1 LDSSEIRSLIK
12 LLDDEND
19 EIVATVKGRLLEKGI
34 VSLPF
39 LEEANA
45 DASPLLK
52 ERIRSVTEEMA
63 SVEVRAQLEQ
73 LVQHD
78 ASGIDL
84 EAGSLA
90 IARYGY
96 PTENMNWCSETLDGF
111 ANELDSKLDSHDD
124 PLDIISNVLS
134 FLSFEKGFKGN
145 TDDYYDPENSYLN
158 RVLER
163 RTGLPISLCIIYL
176 LVAKR
181 LNIPLSGVGM
191 PGHFMLKY
199 EVGEKEIFLDPFRGA
214 KLLSRSDCRDFIEM
228 TGYGFREEYLSSITN
243 RQILER
249 MIRNLVVAYRQKG
262 EMQRVPGLQALL
274 EVLAT
279 QPIS

>member
-1 LDSSEIRSLIK
+1 LDSGEIRSLIK

-39 LEEANA
+39 LQEAGA
-45 DASPLLK
+45 DASPLLR
-52 ERIRSVTEEMA
+52 ERIRSITEEMA
-63 SVEVRAQLEQ
+63 SVEARTQLER

-96 PTENMNWCSETLDGF
+96 PNENMNWCSEILDSF

-124 PLDIISNVLS
+124 PLDIISKVLN
-134 FLSFEKGFKGN
+134 FLSLEKGFRGN
-145 TDDYYDPENSYLN
+145 TDDYYDPENSYLT

-163 RTGLPISLCIIYL
+163 RTGLPISLCAIYL

-199 EVGEKEIFLDPFRGA
+199 QVGEKEIFLDPFRGA
-214 KLLSRSDCRDFIEM
+214 KLLSRSDCRDFIET
-228 TGYGFREEYLSSITN
+228 TGYGFREEYLSAISS

-249 MIRNLVVAYRQKG
+249 MIRNLIVAYRQKG
-262 EMQRVPGLQALL
+262 QMQRVPGLQGLL
-274 EVLAT
+274 EVLGT
-279 QPIS
+279 PSIS

>member
-1 LDSSEIRSLIK
+1 MDSGEIRALIK
-12 LLDDEND
+12 LLDDENND
-19 EIVATVKGRLLEKGI
+19 IVATVKVRLLEKGI

-45 DASPLLK
+45 DASPLLR
-52 ERIRSVTEEMA
+52 ERIRSITEEVA
-63 SVEVRAQLEQ
+63 SVEVRVQFER
-73 LVQHD
+73 LVRHD

-84 EAGSLA
+84 EAGALL

-96 PTENMNWCSETLDGF
+96 PTENMNRCSEALDGF

-124 PLDIISNVLS
+124 PLDIISKVLS
-134 FLSFEKGFKGN
+134 FLSLEKGFKGN

-158 RVLER
+158 RVLDR
-163 RTGLPISLCIIYL
+163 RTGLPISLCTIYL

-199 EVGEKEIFLDPFRGA
+199 QVGEKEIFLDPFRGP
-214 KLLSRSDCRDFIEM
+214 KLLLRSDCRDFIET
-228 TGYGFREEYLSSITN
+228 TGYGFREEYLSAISS
-243 RQILER
+243 RQVLER
-249 MIRNLVVAYRQKG
+249 MIRNLIVAYRQKG
-262 EMQRVPGLQALL
+262 QMQRVPGLQNLL
-274 EVLAT
+274 GVLGT
-279 QPIS
+279 S